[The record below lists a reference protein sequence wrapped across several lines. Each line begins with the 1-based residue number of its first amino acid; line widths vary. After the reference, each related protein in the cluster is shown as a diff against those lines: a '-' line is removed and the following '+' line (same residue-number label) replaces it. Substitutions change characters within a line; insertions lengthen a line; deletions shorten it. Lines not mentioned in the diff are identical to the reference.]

1 MQNKKSNNLDMREKC
16 TAARPKTNRILFF
29 VARNT
34 DYGPSELIKKV
45 KYSFCKATPEI
56 CRTLLVMKLH

>member
-1 MQNKKSNNLDMREKC
+1 MREKC

-56 CRTLLVMKLH
+56 CSTLLVMKLH